1 MREDTHKVPIGTYI
15 EQKIKMLKKDF
26 HIRLTTTETEY
37 MQTLTTEISVDNYAR
52 TLILTKL

>member
-1 MREDTHKVPIGTYI
+1 MTYNTYHNMETYI

-26 HIRLTTTETEY
+26 HIRLTTTETKH
-37 MQTLTTEISVDNYAR
+37 MQNLTTEISVDNYAR